1 MTKPR
6 AWRGCLNQML
16 IPYLLRGCTSGC
28 SSALVE
34 SPLPLARGW
43 GEGAG
48 GGRRPGTASP
58 PTGTQCWLGARV
70 PRTPPRAPGRERYV
84 GGKNRNGGQSW
95 ADGRRWR
102 NGGAC

>member
-16 IPYLLRGCTSGC
+16 IPYLCGGQAG
-28 SSALVE
+28 SSVPVV
-34 SPLPLARGW
+34 SPLLLTLGW
-43 GEGAG
+43 GEGAE
-48 GGRRPGTASP
+48 GGRHPGTASP
-58 PTGTQCWLGARV
+58 PTSAGCWLRARV
-70 PRTPPRAPGRERYV
+70 PRAPPRALGRERYV

>member
-1 MTKPR
+1 MRAGIAVTKPR

-16 IPYLLRGCTSGC
+16 IPYLLEAHC
-28 SSALVE
+28 SSV
-34 SPLPLARGW
+34 P
-43 GEGAG
+43 AG
-48 GGRRPGTASP
+48 VPPAAGTGDQGRRGPWHSITPCSTHG
-58 PTGTQCWLGARV
+58 WLGARV
-70 PRTPPRAPGRERYV
+70 PRSPQAPGRERYV